1 MVKRGYYIPNI
12 AVGKK
17 AGQNNKYI
25 VYDKD
30 TMKPL
35 SGMSGQTK
43 TQANIIA
50 KDLKRTGIRK
60 QSILR

>member
-1 MVKRGYYIPNI
+1 M
-12 AVGKK
+12 GKK

-43 TQANIIA
+43 TQVNIIT

-60 QSILR
+60 QSIWR